1 MVRNSTNKVAGW
13 VSCPKVS
20 VKQLSLEGLWKADVV
35 KF

>member
-1 MVRNSTNKVAGW
+1 MVRNSTNKVASC

-20 VKQLSLEGLWKADVV
+20 VKQFPLEGLWDVV

>member
-1 MVRNSTNKVAGW
+1 MVRNSTNKVAGC

-20 VKQLSLEGLWKADVV
+20 VKQLPLKELWKADVV